1 MELGSLGRSKLQ
13 SVGGAVYAGYRR
25 DGSGFAIGGG
35 GSIARSNAD
44 GSRTITAPGLVQA
57 LNGQVDGVS
66 HQLFGEV
73 AFDLAKADNSRIE
86 PFVRAAYAKV
96 RSKAFAETGGIAG
109 VTGIAQSSDATL
121 TTLGIRTAFAT
132 GMATLS
138 GSAGW
143 QRTTGDRGTGSNV
156 VIPGVN
162 VPYRVST
169 VLLDK
174 DALAL
179 EAQAKFAVSQRIT
192 LGVGYSG
199 VIGDNNTNHAARAT
213 LTVGF

>member
-1 MELGSLGRSKLQ
+1 
-13 SVGGAVYAGYRR
+13 
-25 DGSGFAIGGG
+25 
-35 GSIARSNAD
+35 
-44 GSRTITAPGLVQA
+44 
-57 LNGQVDGVS
+57 
-66 HQLFGEV
+66 
-73 AFDLAKADNSRIE
+73 
-86 PFVRAAYAKV
+86 V

-121 TTLGIRTAFAT
+121 TTLGIRTAFTT

-143 QRTTGDRGTGSNV
+143 QRTTGDRGTGSNL

-162 VPYRVST
+162 LPYRVST

-179 EAQAKFAVSQRIT
+179 EAQAKFAVSQRIN

-199 VIGDNNTNHAARAT
+199 VIGDNNTDHTARAT